1 MNIYFY
7 FKKIFNF
14 KIPSS
19 LKKKLKKNFGKNN
32 LDLKL
37 EKYLNFFD
45 GFYVELGAHDGITQS
60 NTYYY
65 EKNKDWKGI
74 LIEPTPKLFKECKQN
89 RSQRNLFFCNA
100 CVSFNFTKKNVNLIY
115 SNLKTTSIDQTSKSF
130 RDNHL
135 STPELNFFEKQTTFL
150 AEARTLDSI
159 LYEANAPKKINFLS
173 LYVEGAEFEVL
184 SGINFNNFSFQYLI
198 VETNKFKKL
207 NEFLKQK
214 NYIFIEK
221 FNFND
226 YLFKY
231 LK

>member
-14 KIPSS
+14 KIPSF

-65 EKNKDWKGI
+65 EKNKNWKGI
-74 LIEPTPKLFKECKQN
+74 LIEPTPKLFKECKHN

-100 CVSFNFTKKNVNLIY
+100 CVSFNFTKKNVELIY

-130 RDNHL
+130 REDHL

-173 LYVEGAEFEVL
+173 LDVEGAEFEVL
-184 SGINFNNFSFQYLI
+184 NGINFNNFSFQYLI
-198 VETNKFKKL
+198 VETHKFEKL